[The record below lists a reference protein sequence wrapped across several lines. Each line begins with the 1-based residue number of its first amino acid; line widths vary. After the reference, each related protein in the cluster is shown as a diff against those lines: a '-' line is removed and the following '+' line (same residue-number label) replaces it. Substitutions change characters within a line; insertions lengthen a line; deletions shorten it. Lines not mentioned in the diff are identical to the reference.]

1 MTRSKL
7 PLKTILF
14 SFLVILSAKKSSNDD
29 AGWSGES
36 GPLALNDEM
45 QVSAPNKSTPILAEL
60 GVLLARNSSDSNSTY
75 EFCIFHYNSNDLPGT
90 DENIT
95 YYTLL
100 DSSLHP
106 KELSDLCVL
115 NDVRD
120 NDALL
125 LNNTIVLLEYDSIGR
140 CNLTERALDLQKRGA
155 SGLLIQFPMTHK
167 LKEIRIENGT
177 LDPSFIVAVMHE
189 KSIEAL
195 KRTFSIDI
203 HDPIPSTIQIAAFSP
218 HTRPNTSYS
227 FDLSLLVIWFIATG
241 TLVIGCYWS
250 GLVRYSLFERKRREF
265 TRSLHNTHQG
275 DDDSS
280 LGQKKQA
287 QNDEEQFL
295 SISPVH
301 VVIFVGCMAAMLVAL
316 YAFFTYLVYF
326 IMGLFVMAT
335 TLSVCVCCDPI
346 ARWILPAQLI
356 AIKIPCFS
364 KRYRVPLYQLLILA
378 FATSLS
384 LTWFFSR
391 KKSYSWIFQDI
402 LGVFFS
408 INMLRTIRLPSFKIC
423 TFLLTLLF
431 FYDIF
436 FVFITPLIL
445 PSGQSIMVEVA
456 TGGSQKE
463 DTSTSSGGGSD
474 DDRER
479 LPMVLK
485 VPHLSIARANQSDPL
500 EVCYADFRKLSHSV
514 LGFGDILVPGL
525 LVSYC
530 HAFDLIHHIR
540 GRPYFVTTAIAYALG
555 LIVTFVGLHLM
566 SGVAQPAL
574 LYLVPMTLIP
584 PAIIAYY
591 RGEFTALWNGP
602 GDGSQP
608 HDQDDDEDDEESAA
622 INRST
627 ESSSNSSSP
636 TSHTVNANTTVQ
648 TTSLP
653 SPDETQFAPKL

>member
-29 AGWSGES
+29 AGWTGES
-36 GPLALNDEM
+36 VSLALNDEM
-45 QVSAPNKSTPILAEL
+45 QASAPNKSAPITAEL
-60 GVLLARNSSDSNSTY
+60 GVLLARNTSDSNSTH
-75 EFCIFHYNSNDLPGT
+75 EFCIFHYNSNNLPDT
-90 DENIT
+90 QENIT

-100 DSSLHP
+100 DSSQNP

-115 NDVRD
+115 NDIRD
-120 NDALL
+120 GDPKLV
-125 LNNTIVLLEYDSIGR
+125 NTIVLLEYDPTGR
-140 CNLTERALDLQKRGA
+140 CNLTEKALDLQKRGA
-155 SGLLIQFPMTHK
+155 SGLLIQFPMEHR

-177 LDPSFIVAVMHE
+177 LDPSFIVAVMLE
-189 KSIEAL
+189 KSVDAL
-195 KRTFSIDI
+195 RRTFSLDA
-203 HDPIPSTIQIAAFSP
+203 HGPIPSSIQVGAFSP
-218 HTRPNTSYS
+218 HLKPNIGYT

-265 TRSLHNTHQG
+265 TRSLHNTDQG
-275 DDDSS
+275 DDESS
-280 LGQKKQA
+280 LGRKKQA
-287 QNDEEQFL
+287 QNEEEQFL
-295 SISPVH
+295 SISPLH
-301 VVIFVGCMAAMLVAL
+301 VIIFVGCMAAMLIAL

-346 ARWILPAQLI
+346 ARWILPAKLI
-356 AIKIPCFS
+356 AVKIACFS
-364 KRYRVPLYQLLILA
+364 KRYKVPLYQLLILA

-384 LTWFFSR
+384 LSWFFSR
-391 KKSYSWIFQDI
+391 KKSYSWILQDI

-436 FVFITPLIL
+436 FVFITPLLL
-445 PSGQSIMVEVA
+445 PSGESIMVEVA
-456 TGGSQKE
+456 TGGSQRE
-463 DTSTSSGGGSD
+463 DSSTGSGSGSD
-474 DDRER
+474 NTPET

-500 EVCYADFRKLSHSV
+500 EVCYALLRKSSHSL

-530 HAFDLIHHIR
+530 HAFDLIHRTR
-540 GRPYFVTTAIAYALG
+540 GRPYFVSTAIAYALG

-584 PAIIAYY
+584 PAIIACY
-591 RGEFTALWNGP
+591 RGEFVAFWNGP
-602 GDGSQP
+602 GDGSEPQ
-608 HDQDDDEDDEESAA
+608 DQDDDEDDEESAA
-622 INRST
+622 NNRST
-627 ESSSNSSSP
+627 ETSSNSSSP
-636 TSHTVNANTTVQ
+636 TSHIVNTNPGQ
-648 TTSLP
+648 TSAL
-653 SPDETQFAPKL
+653 SSGEKFAPNL